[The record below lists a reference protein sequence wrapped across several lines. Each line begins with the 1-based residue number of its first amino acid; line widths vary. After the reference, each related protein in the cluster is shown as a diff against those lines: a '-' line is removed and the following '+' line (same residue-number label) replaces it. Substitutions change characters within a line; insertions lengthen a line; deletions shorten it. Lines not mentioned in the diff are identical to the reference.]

1 MEKKSQE
8 FSMEDAMKL
17 ARSPAA
23 RQLMD
28 ALRAKNPDTL
38 ERAMA
43 QAAAGDFSQ
52 AQKNLQSLLSDPALQ
67 KLLQQL
73 GGSHG

>member
-8 FSMEDAMKL
+8 FSMEDALRM

-28 ALRAKNPDTL
+28 AAKARDPDAL
-38 ERAMA
+38 NRAMTS
-43 QAAAGDFSQ
+43 AASGNYAQ
-52 AQKNLQSLLSDPALQ
+52 AQKDLQSLLSDPTLQAL
-67 KLLQQL
+67 LRQL
-73 GGSHG
+73 GG